1 MVRLFRLYYYF
12 CILIVYLTLPTAFSS
27 LGSSV
32 AAGLGG
38 GIGGGIGSG
47 GIGIGNG
54 GIGNGNGGIS
64 IGNGGL
70 GVGSGGIGGGIG
82 GGGIGGGI
90 GGGSSGQSDLQLQFT
105 FGQSTTPRS
114 WNIRISMLPNGANY
128 LGNFNS

>member
-1 MVRLFRLYYYF
+1 MVRLFKLHYYL

-38 GIGGGIGSG
+38 GIGSGWIGIGNGGIGIGNGGLGVGNG

-54 GIGNGNGGIS
+54 GIGGG
-64 IGNGGL
+64 
-70 GVGSGGIGGGIG
+70 V
-82 GGGIGGGI
+82 